1 MTSPEKLAPVAEVVA
16 DLLVEAGVRRAYTVP
31 GESFLPL
38 IDALSAHPEFTV
50 VSTRHEGGASF
61 MAEADGKLTGVPA
74 VVMATRAV
82 GTANLSIGIHT
93 ARQDSTP
100 MLALLGSGRPA
111 SSGRLRN
118 ACKMERGPQPGHSRR
133 SRNIQ

>member
-1 MTSPEKLAPVAEVVA
+1 MSMPSHGPVGQVVA

-38 IDALSAHPEFTV
+38 LEAFDAHPQLQL
-50 VSTRHEGGASF
+50 VSTRHEGGAAF

-82 GTANLSIGIHT
+82 GTANLSVGIHT
-93 ARQDSTP
+93 AYRTARRCWP
-100 MLALLGSGRPA
+100 CSGR
-111 SSGRLRN
+111 
-118 ACKMERGPQPGHSRR
+118 
-133 SRNIQ
+133 